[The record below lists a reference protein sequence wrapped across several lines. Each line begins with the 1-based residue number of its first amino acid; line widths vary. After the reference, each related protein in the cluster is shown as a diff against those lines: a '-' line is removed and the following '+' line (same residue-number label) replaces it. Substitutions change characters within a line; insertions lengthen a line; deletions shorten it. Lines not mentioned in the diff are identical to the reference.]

1 MTRNL
6 IGRIAGLRCGGS
18 LAFSSSEN
26 SAGPESNLKSRWQRC
41 GESWLIRTDPEER
54 IGGWLSRAGRFT
66 KARSPPDL
74 HTQLALIVLGLSQ
87 SVLCQ
92 TNDRAEQDL

>member
-1 MTRNL
+1 VAAPSHSALR
-6 IGRIAGLRCGGS
+6 RIRPDRIELKIVLAALRGV
-18 LAFSSSEN
+18 LA
-26 SAGPESNLKSRWQRC
+26 
-41 GESWLIRTDPEER
+41 IRTDPEER